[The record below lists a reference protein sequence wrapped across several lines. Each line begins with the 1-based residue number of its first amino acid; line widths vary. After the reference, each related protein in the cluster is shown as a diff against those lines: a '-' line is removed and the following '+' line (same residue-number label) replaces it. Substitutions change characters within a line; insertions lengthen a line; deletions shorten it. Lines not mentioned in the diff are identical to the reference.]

1 MRRTSHL
8 VLAVLL
14 MLPGFLGCSFNISYH
29 RLDGEIMQGEDFE
42 ARRRIYVIQQPKD
55 KRQIEL
61 MIANRL
67 KRAGFEATAG
77 KGMDG
82 APAEVD
88 AIVSYED
95 HWQWDMSM
103 YLIVLRID
111 FRDPET
117 QELLASGQSYR
128 FSTVRKP
135 PEFMVDEIIASMFA
149 GR

>member
-1 MRRTSHL
+1 MKRASKY

-14 MLPGFLGCSFNISYH
+14 VLPGFLGCSYKH
-29 RLDGEIMQGEDFE
+29 LYGETMQGVDLQ
-42 ARRRIYVIQQPKD
+42 ARHRIYVVHQPKD
-55 KRQIEL
+55 KQQINS

-77 KGMDG
+77 MDVSD
-82 APAEVD
+82 APADVD
-88 AIVSYED
+88 AIVTYED

-111 FRDPET
+111 FRDPKT

-128 FSTVRKP
+128 TSLDRKP
-135 PEFMVDEIIASMFA
+135 PAFMVDEIITAMFA

>member
-1 MRRTSHL
+1 MKHASNL
-8 VLAVLL
+8 VLGVLL
-14 MLPGFLGCSFNISYH
+14 VLPGFIGCSYKH
-29 RLDGEIMQGEDFE
+29 LYGETMQGVDIQ
-42 ARRRIYVIQQPKD
+42 ARHRIYVVHQPKD
-55 KRQIEL
+55 KLQINS

-77 KGMDG
+77 MDASG

-95 HWQWDMSM
+95 HWMWDMSN
-103 YLIVLRID
+103 YLLVLRID
-111 FRDPET
+111 FRDPKT

-128 FSTVRKP
+128 TSLDRKP
-135 PEFMVDEIIASMFA
+135 PAFMVDEIITAMFA

>member
-1 MRRTSHL
+1 MTRTSNL

-14 MLPGFLGCSFNISYH
+14 ILPGFLGCSYKH
-29 RLDGEIMQGEDFE
+29 LYGETMQSVDIE
-42 ARRRIYVIQQPKD
+42 ARHRIYVVHQPKD
-55 KRQIEL
+55 KLQINS

-77 KGMDG
+77 MDASG
-82 APAEVD
+82 APAEAD
-88 AIVSYED
+88 AIVTYED
-95 HWQWDMSM
+95 HWQWDMSN

-111 FRDPET
+111 FRDPKT

-128 FSTVRKP
+128 TSLDRKP
-135 PEFMVDEIIASMFA
+135 PEFMVDEIITAMFA

>member
-1 MRRTSHL
+1 MRSASRL

-14 MLPGFLGCSFNISYH
+14 MFPALFACSYKHLYAETMKGVDLG
-29 RLDGEIMQGEDFE
+29 
-42 ARRRIYVIQQPKD
+42 ARDRIYVVHQPRD
-55 KRQIEL
+55 QRHIDF

-77 KGMDG
+77 DAVSETPDG
-82 APAEVD
+82 LD

-95 HWQWDMSM
+95 HWVWDMSN

-111 FRDPET
+111 LRDPKT
-117 QELLASGQSYR
+117 RELLASGQSYR
-128 FSTVRKP
+128 TSLDRKP
-135 PEFMVDEIIASMFA
+135 PEFMVDEIITTMFA